1 MIPLLPCTH
10 THYTHPSCVWCMWW
24 TMGTGSSFFSYFHI
38 TPLNYLTILA
48 VSLLLYL
55 GYLLLPTGLRAHYFG
70 DGLRRRYRRRRTT
83 RTRVGRSRGQGRTA
97 SSSTAIDDG
106 GMWPHTTTMTN
117 GESSSLLPP
126 PADILESIYANSHS
140 FSPDNVPGGHRLDL
154 LFAGTTTPAS
164 QTTITTTTQW
174 TKDPGSSSNIDGF
187 YYLTPSVRDDRHEH
201 QRPHCDTSPSSSSLS
216 REIGEILRRPPGMMF
231 VAHGTR
237 CPPRPVWIT
246 LHHGDHRPPPP
257 SEYRNRLT
265 WRAELNRHRTATTTP
280 PSSPPPPA
288 SERRLGNLRMVEL
301 HDVLGIELGKL
312 TTALRRVQTAGRSR
326 DVDCFSLLTRNG
338 TLDLECVGL
347 DGSTS
352 SSHAAAV
359 VASAEEVRAA
369 FVTCLAR
376 AMSSRGLRLDGLSPR
391 ERIPLIPTWS
401 TSTSGPSLQSKLQ
414 GLRGVSPPST
424 LMAAPVEGRTV
435 HSGMMSSKSKI
446 STVSF

>member
-1 MIPLLPCTH
+1 MA
-10 THYTHPSCVWCMWW
+10 
-24 TMGTGSSFFSYFHI
+24 TGSSFFSYFHI
-38 TPLNYLTILA
+38 TPLNYLIFLA
-48 VSLLLYL
+48 LSLLLYL
-55 GYLLLPTGLRAHYFG
+55 GYLLLPRGLRAQYFG
-70 DGLRRRYRRRRTT
+70 DGLRRRHRRRRTT
-83 RTRVGRSRGQGRTA
+83 RIGRWRGRGQTT
-97 SSSTAIDDG
+97 SSSTAIDNRG
-106 GMWPHTTTMTN
+106 V
-117 GESSSLLPP
+117 LPP
-126 PADILESIYANSHS
+126 PVDILESIYANSHS
-140 FSPDNVPGGHRLDL
+140 FSPDNVLGGHRLDF

-164 QTTITTTTQW
+164 QTTITTTTNW
-174 TKDPGSSSNIDGF
+174 TNDPGSSSKIDDCS
-187 YYLTPSVRDDRHEH
+187 YLTPSVRDDRHEH
-201 QRPHCDTSPSSSSLS
+201 QRPHDDMSPSSSLS
-216 REIGEILRRPPGMMF
+216 REIEEVLRYPPGLMF

-246 LHHGDHRPPPP
+246 LHHDDHRPPPP

-265 WRAELNRHRTATTTP
+265 WRAELKRHRTTTTTTTP
-280 PSSPPPPA
+280 PSSSPSPS

-352 SSHAAAV
+352 AI
-359 VASAEEVRAA
+359 ASAEEVRVA

-391 ERIPLIPTWS
+391 ERIASITTWS
-401 TSTSGPSLQSKLQ
+401 TTTSGPSLQSKLQ
-414 GLRGVSPPST
+414 GLSGGAPPST
-424 LMAAPVEGRTV
+424 STATPMEGRTV
-435 HSGMMSSKSKI
+435 HSGMMSKI